1 MNVKKDKWS
10 KFLLNECCS
19 FIRGV
24 TYSNKDEVNINGHG
38 ILRANNIDL
47 DNKINF
53 NDIKLISTTLSIK
66 EEKKLKKNDIFICT
80 ASGSVDHIGKV
91 AFIDSDTDY
100 YAGGF
105 MGIIRAKSN
114 IVIPYL
120 LYSIF
125 LSPAFVKRIKSQRAG
140 TNIQNLKFSDIDK
153 NEVYLPPIEEQKQ
166 IVSLFQSLESAF
178 EKIEEQ
184 EKDLL
189 TLKKNLLK
197 DLFSN
202 RKLGK
207 YLNGNDFENVKFEK
221 IAFSISERVEPQKT
235 ELDIYVGLEHLD
247 SDNLVIERTGKP
259 SDVIGTK
266 LKIYKGDIIFGKRR
280 AYQRKVAVSH
290 FDGIASAH
298 GMILRA
304 NQENIE
310 KDFLPFFMQSD
321 EFMNRAV
328 QISEGSLSPTI
339 KWKTIASQVFI
350 LPKKEKQNKLIEIFK
365 QFDSTIQQLKQQKE
379 NLNKLKQNLLN
390 EIFG

>member
-1 MNVKKDKWS
+1 MNAKKDKWS

-53 NDIKLISTTLSIK
+53 NDIKLISSTLSIK
-66 EEKKLKKNDIFICT
+66 EEKKLRKNDIFICT

-120 LYSIF
+120 LYNIF
-125 LSPAFVKRIKSQRAG
+125 LSPVFVKLIKSQRAG

-153 NEVYLPPIEEQKQ
+153 NEVYLPPIEEQIR
-166 IVSLFQSLESAF
+166 IVSLFQSIETAF

-184 EKDLL
+184 DKDLNSL
-189 TLKKNLLK
+189 QKVLCNGLLSKEPHFGKILNKKNCK
-197 DLFSN
+197 HTNFGEVADCIEQHD
-202 RKLGK
+202 KEK
-207 YLNGNDFENVKFEK
+207 KNVKRF
-221 IAFSISERVEPQKT
+221 I
-235 ELDIYVGLEHLD
+235 GLENIE
-247 SDNLVIERTGKP
+247 SENLIISAWGDISK
-259 SDVIGTK
+259 GTTFTK
-266 LKIYKGDIIFGKRR
+266 KFSKGDVLFGKRR
-280 AYQRKVAVSH
+280 AYLKKVAVAD
-290 FDGIASAH
+290 FDGICS
-298 GMILRA
+298 GDILVIRA
-304 NQENIE
+304 KENLILSE
-310 KDFLPFFMQSD
+310 LLPFYIMSEPFI
-321 EFMNRAV
+321 NHAV
-328 QISEGSLSPTI
+328 STSAGSLSPRT
-339 KWKTIASQVFI
+339 KWKDLAKLEFAIPDIQTQKTILNV
-350 LPKKEKQNKLIEIFK
+350 FK
-365 QFDSTIQQLKQQKE
+365 QIQLVLTQLKEQKHLLS
-379 NLNKLKQNLLN
+379 NLKQNLLN